1 MFFLLRNAIKIVHC
15 TSVACISP
23 AIVALGTVLGLDVVG
38 LNASNLGVVSVA
50 HYDSKRTTA
59 KPVQRYMDT
68 PFTRRNN

>member
-50 HYDSKRTTA
+50 HLR
-59 KPVQRYMDT
+59 
-68 PFTRRNN
+68 